1 MHSRMNNPLFKPH
14 GAVQIE
20 VSESIVTAHMHGH
33 WNIEMRNQAAQAMGA
48 HVQAL
53 NAAGPWGIINVLHD
67 TLIYSEE
74 IFSSTRQD
82 YAARPATSGLVAVAF
97 VIDPGVEGA
106 LLLRHRFETLLDGI
120 ITSAVFA
127 DETTARAWTQQQI
140 AGHGVT
146 TT

>member
-1 MHSRMNNPLFKPH
+1 MGNSLFRPH

-20 VSESIVTAHMHGH
+20 VSASIVTAHMHGH

-48 HVQAL
+48 HVQPL

-74 IFSSTRQD
+74 IFATSRQD
-82 YAARPATSGLVAVAF
+82 YAARPASSRLAAVAF
-97 VIDPGVEGA
+97 VIDPQVEGA
-106 LLLRHRFETLLDGI
+106 ALLRHRFDTLLEGV

-127 DETTARAWTQQQI
+127 DLPSATKWVQSAI
-140 AGHGVT
+140 AGTAH
-146 TT
+146 

>member
-1 MHSRMNNPLFKPH
+1 MGHSLFKPH

-48 HVQAL
+48 HVQSL

-74 IFSSTRQD
+74 IFSTSRQD
-82 YAARPATSGLVAVAF
+82 YAARPASSRLAAVAF
-97 VIDPGVEGA
+97 VIDPQVEGA
-106 LLLRHRFETLLDGI
+106 QLLRHRFDTLLDGV

-127 DETTARAWTQQQI
+127 DLLSAQSWVQQMI
-140 AGHGVT
+140 AGAGH
-146 TT
+146 